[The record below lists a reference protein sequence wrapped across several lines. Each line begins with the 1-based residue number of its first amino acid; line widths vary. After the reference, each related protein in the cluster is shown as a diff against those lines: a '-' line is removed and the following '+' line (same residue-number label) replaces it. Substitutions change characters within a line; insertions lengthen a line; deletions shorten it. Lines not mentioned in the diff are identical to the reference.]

1 MTRLLYTHGAQS
13 EGPKRDMHG
22 AGSLLRRW
30 TIEATPYP
38 IRVFVL
44 AIGITMLMTSSAM
57 SPAAIGAS
65 GGPVSVLYAGSMV
78 NVMEH
83 GVGPAFDSATGYR
96 FQGVA
101 AGSVALANQIKSKL
115 RRADIFISA
124 VPTVNS
130 LLMGQANGDWVRW
143 YTGFASA
150 PLVIGYNPASRF
162 AQGLKSSA
170 WYGVMARPGF
180 RLGRTDPRLD
190 PKGALT
196 IEFMKKASRY
206 YHQPDLVANVL
217 GPDDNPSQVFPEETL
232 IGRLETGQ
240 LDAGF
245 FYSMEAAQAHIP
257 YITLPAAIALGAE
270 FTITVVRD
278 APNVA
283 GAVEFVEFLL
293 GPQGKTILT
302 QSGLTVLPPRF
313 AGDAAAIPGGLQTIV
328 K

>member
-1 MTRLLYTHGAQS
+1 M
-13 EGPKRDMHG
+13 
-22 AGSLLRRW
+22 
-30 TIEATPYP
+30 
-38 IRVFVL
+38 
-44 AIGITMLMTSSAM
+44 
-57 SPAAIGAS
+57 GAS
-65 GGPVSVLYAGSMV
+65 GGPVSVLYAGSLV

-83 GVGPAFDSATGYR
+83 GIGAAFESATGYR

-101 AGSVALANQIKSKL
+101 AGSVAIANQIKSTL
-115 RRADIFISA
+115 RQADVFISA
-124 VPTVNS
+124 VPTVNT

-143 YTGFASA
+143 YTSFASA

-162 AQGLKSSA
+162 AQDLKSSA

-180 RLGRTDPRLD
+180 RLGRTDPTLD

-196 IEFMKKASRY
+196 IEFMKRAAQY
-206 YHQPDLVANVL
+206 YHKPDLVAAVL
-217 GPDDNPSQVFPEETL
+217 GPDENPTQVFPEETL

-257 YITLPAAIALGAE
+257 YITLPAAIDLSAE

-278 APNVA
+278 APNPA
-283 GAVEFVEFLL
+283 GAVEFVKFLL
-293 GPQGKTILT
+293 GPQGKTILS
-302 QSGLTVLPPRF
+302 QDGLTVLASRF
-313 AGDAAAIPGGLQTIV
+313 AGDAAAVPEGLQTVV